1 MTKCYVENPCFHCK
15 EKGKN
20 HRSLYQTLFSPN
32 YTEQN
37 NTITVNVIKGQ
48 TENLN
53 DKESLMLTIGEQVI
67 IKAALVE
74 ALHPD
79 KSTSEAA
86 RIMMDTG
93 NRRTYVTK

>member
-1 MTKCYVENPCFHCK
+1 M
-15 EKGKN
+15 
-20 HRSLYQTLFSPN
+20 
-32 YTEQN
+32 
-37 NTITVNVIKGQ
+37 KGQ

-53 DKESLMLTIGEQVI
+53 DKESLMLTVGEQVI
-67 IKAALVE
+67 MKAALVE